1 MVLLVVLQFVGHS
14 PAGRGFDFI
23 EIACLLLSCLS
34 VCFVFGHGASC
45 FRGFRCPPV
54 DGGSA
59 ASCDFGALRGGET
72 HTSFYSAILSQKE
85 ILHFL

>member
-23 EIACLLLSCLS
+23 VIACLLLSCLS
-34 VCFVFGHGASC
+34 VCFVFGHGASF

-59 ASCDFGALRGGET
+59 ASCDFGALRGGGT